1 MAAPVRKKDI
11 ETTVQSNSQALS
23 QARDLAEL
31 RIFYEYAPI
40 GLYSV
45 DRDLRIVRVNKYLA
59 RLNHKPIADHIGRTV
74 REVIPHLADSL
85 EPLFRQVIESRQP
98 IHDVKIR
105 WSSPDSPTELR
116 EKVSS
121 YYPLEAEDGSIIGV
135 SGVVR
140 DVSEMARVE
149 RALQERE
156 ERYRLLF
163 EKANDGLFVFHIDPD
178 GAPRRF
184 QEANEV
190 ACRMLGYTREELLQ
204 MSPIDFRDG
213 SVPDPN
219 YFMRQALLRGQI
231 VFERE
236 LRTKSGGRLPVEISA
251 TAFELRG
258 QPAILSAV
266 RDISERKRAE
276 EELRRSLELNQ
287 QILAS
292 AQEGIVVA
300 DRDLRIVTW
309 NPFMESL
316 TNVKK
321 DAAVGK
327 KAVELFPFL
336 RDQGIE
342 DLAKRALAGEY
353 ISGWDYR
360 FQISATGKTGWVSIS
375 TGPLLDGKGNII
387 GTVSTLRDITERKQM
402 EAAIRES
409 SEFNRQVIE
418 STGEGISVC
427 DRDERILLWNPFME
441 EITGLCAEAVLG
453 KRPPDLFPYLRAQGI
468 DTYFERALRGETCT
482 TPGFRYGSPA
492 ARKSGWAVS
501 RFAPLRNSKGE
512 IIGVLSN
519 LREVTESKEREEE
532 LQRLSARLLQSQDE
546 ERRRIARDLHDSFAQ
561 RVLAVNL
568 NLALLNQSAGSL
580 DERAKRSLGETRE
593 IMDSFAKEI
602 RSLSYVLHPPVLD
615 ELGLASAIEE
625 MASGFSERSGIHVDV
640 ETGPQAERLPLDAE
654 VALFRIVQ
662 EALANVQRHSGS
674 RRAKIRLTRD
684 DHQLLLEV
692 VDQGRWNGRKSA
704 KAPKTEAQRLG
715 VGILG
720 MRERIRQLGGVL
732 QIKSDAEGT
741 TVRAV
746 VPLNEETQTANANS
760 DS

>member
-1 MAAPVRKKDI
+1 MAAPVRKRKI
-11 ETTVQSNSQALS
+11 ETTLQSNSQAGS
-23 QARDLAEL
+23 QAWDLAEL

-45 DRDLRIVRVNKYLA
+45 DREFRIVRVNEYLA
-59 RLNHKPIADHIGRTV
+59 RLNNKPVAEHIGRTV

-98 IHDVKIR
+98 IHDVKIQ
-105 WSSPDSPTELR
+105 WSLPDAPTELR

-163 EKANDGLFVFHIDPD
+163 EKANDALFVFLVEAD
-178 GAPRRF
+178 GAPGKF

-204 MSPIDFRDG
+204 MSPADFRDAD
-213 SVPDPN
+213 VPDPN
-219 YFMRQALLRGQI
+219 FSLRQALQKGRN

-236 LRTKSGGRLPVEISA
+236 LRTKGGTKVPVEISA

-258 QPAILSAV
+258 KPAILSAL

-276 EELRRSLELNQ
+276 EELRRSLELNE

-300 DRDLRIVTW
+300 DRDLRIITW

-321 DAAVGK
+321 EVAVGK
-327 KAVELFPFL
+327 KAFELFPFL

-353 ISGWDYR
+353 ILGWDYR

-375 TGPLLDGKGNII
+375 TGPMLDGKGNII
-387 GTVSTLRDITERKQM
+387 GTLSTMRDITERKQM

-409 SEFNRQVIE
+409 SEFNKQVIE

-427 DRDERILLWNPFME
+427 DREHRTLLWNPFME
-441 EITGLCAEAVLG
+441 EISGLSAKEVLG
-453 KRPPDLFPYLRAQGI
+453 KNQLDLFPFLRAQGI
-468 DTYFERALRGETCT
+468 DKFFERALRGETCS
-482 TPGFRYGSPA
+482 TPEFRYRSPVTG
-492 ARKSGWAVS
+492 KSGWVVS
-501 RFAPLRNSKGE
+501 RFSPLRSSKGE

-568 NLALLNQSAGSL
+568 NLALLEQTAVSL
-580 DERAKRSLGETRE
+580 DERAKRALAETRE
-593 IMDSFAKEI
+593 IMDSFAKEV
-602 RSLSYVLHPPVLD
+602 RLLSYVLHPPVLD
-615 ELGLASAIEE
+615 ELGLAAAIEE
-625 MASGFSERSGIHVDV
+625 LAAGFSERSGIHVDV
-640 ETGPQAERLPLDAE
+640 EIGPQAARLPQGAE

-684 DHQLLLEV
+684 DHGLLLEV
-692 VDQGRWNGRKSA
+692 VDQGLWKSRKTA
-704 KAPKTEAQRLG
+704 QAPKTGAERLG

-732 QIKSDAEGT
+732 EVSSGDSGT

-746 VPLNEETQTANANS
+746 LPLNTEAQIANANS
-760 DS
+760 NR